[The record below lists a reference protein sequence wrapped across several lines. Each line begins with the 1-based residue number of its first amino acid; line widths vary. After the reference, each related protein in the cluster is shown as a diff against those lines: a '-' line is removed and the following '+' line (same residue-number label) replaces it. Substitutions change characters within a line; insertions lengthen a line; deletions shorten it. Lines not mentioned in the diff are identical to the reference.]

1 MTPSLQRLWIGVKAW
16 FWNWLRDWRSHAL
29 TLLFIAA
36 VVWGVNAWQTRHIP
50 AGAAPTFSAPLA
62 GAPAGTRMALEQWRA
77 QHPGRAVALHFWAD
91 WCPICRLE
99 EGSVTSV
106 QQDWPVLAVA
116 MRSGPA
122 QHVAGVLQQR
132 GLPWLS
138 VTDADG
144 SLAARYGLQAVPA
157 FIVLDAQG
165 RIRYAAV
172 GYTTQAGMRLRL
184 WLAQHL

>member
-1 MTPSLQRLWIGVKAW
+1 MTPIVQRLGSGLKAW
-16 FWNWLRDWRSHAL
+16 CRNGLRNWRSHAL
-29 TLLFIAA
+29 TLLLIAA
-36 VVWGVNAWQTRHIP
+36 LVWGVNAWQTRHIP
-50 AGAAPTFSAPLA
+50 AGAAPGFSAPLA
-62 GAPAGTRMALEQWRA
+62 GAPAGTALTLAQWRA

-116 MRSGPA
+116 MRSGQE
-122 QHVAGVLQQR
+122 QHVAAVLQQR

-138 VTDADG
+138 VADAHG
-144 SLAARYGLQAVPA
+144 SLTARYGLKAVPA
-157 FIVLDAQG
+157 FIVLDARG
-165 RIRYAAV
+165 DIRYAAV